1 LILLEKVEKG
11 RTRHFSVREEPWHFR
26 EDSVVG
32 GVHAVAPAEFF
43 VESVEKVKKKPE
55 NLCKMALYL
64 LKASLDLACD
74 PLPKEE

>member
-1 LILLEKVEKG
+1 MLAEDA
-11 RTRHFSVREEPWHFR
+11 FR
-26 EDSVVG
+26 F
-32 GVHAVAPAEFF
+32 APSAPEAY

-64 LKASLDLACD
+64 LKSSLDLACD